1 MQRTEWLMTDLQ
13 KPIRLQELKTD
24 LFQNDE
30 QGNTIR
36 VSVTDGGAEYTVTG
50 NVVCYMIRPDTTTI
64 TIEGTADGGNAIV
77 TLPKNAYLYTGR
89 ASFVIKA
96 ESSENKVTLAAFT
109 AIVYHD
115 RSDRVVDDERII
127 PSLSEVMA
135 IVDQI
140 NNMTISNTTL
150 PAGANAT
157 AALTTVSGHYNI
169 SLGIPRGINGSEPS
183 ITNVTLPASGWS
195 NDELPTQTVTVSG
208 ISGESHILVSISNTV
223 TAEQYMQTALARMLC
238 TASDVNELTFTVY
251 GSTPSVDL
259 PIVVMNFTESG
270 NTGEFTIAEITE
282 ILNYVF
288 GD

>member
-1 MQRTEWLMTDLQ
+1 MPRQEFLTTDLQ
-13 KPIRLQELKTD
+13 QPIRLQELKTD

-30 QGNTIR
+30 QGNTI
-36 VSVTDGGAEYTVTG
+36 SVVVTNGGADYTIVG

-64 TIEGTADGGNAIV
+64 TINGTSNGGQAIV

-109 AIVYHD
+109 AIVYRD

-169 SLGIPRGINGSEPS
+169 ALGIPRGINGSEPD
-183 ITNVTLPASGWS
+183 ITSVTLPASGWS
-195 NDELPTQTVTVSG
+195 NDDLPTQTITVSG
-208 ISGESHILVSISNTV
+208 ISGESHILISISNAATQ
-223 TAEQYMQTALARMLC
+223 EQYMQTALARMLC
-238 TASDVNELTFTVY
+238 TDSDVNEITFTVF
-251 GSTPSVDL
+251 GTTPTVDL
-259 PIVVMNFTESG
+259 PIIVMNLTESG
-270 NTGEFTIAEITE
+270 NTGEFTTAEITE

-288 GD
+288 GV